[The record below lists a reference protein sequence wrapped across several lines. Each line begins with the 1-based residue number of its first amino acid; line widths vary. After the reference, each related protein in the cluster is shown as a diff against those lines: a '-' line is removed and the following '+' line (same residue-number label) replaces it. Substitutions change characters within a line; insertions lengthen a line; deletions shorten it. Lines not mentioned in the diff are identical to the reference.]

1 VRVVLA
7 LFCIFAAA
15 AFGQSVL
22 NQTGAAASN
31 QTGPAAS
38 NQTGAAAFNQTGAAA
53 SNQTGAA
60 ASNPSDAPK
69 DATPFRAD
77 STLVLVPVSVT
88 DPSNRYVLGLGK
100 DDLHIFED
108 GVEQKVTHFSNEDAP
123 LSIGLLV
130 DTSGSMGAKLD
141 TSRRAVAEFLKTL
154 NIADEAFLVE
164 FSDRADLAVP
174 LTHDAH
180 AIQST
185 MTAATSG
192 GLTALLDA
200 VNMGMQEIKRAK
212 NPRKALLI
220 ISDGGDNNSRYTSS
234 QISDLVREADVQI
247 YAMGVFEP
255 SLSFGLP
262 LSSGTTGAL
271 GAAAGG
277 KLGSAELDG
286 PRLLSA
292 IADQTGGRA
301 LAATNLRELPGIA
314 ERIGIELRNQ
324 YVLAYSPQNAT
335 HDGKYRKIEVKLQ
348 QPKALPTLKARWRL
362 GYYAPAE

>member
-1 VRVVLA
+1 VRGLVVV
-7 LFCIFAAA
+7 FCAFATLLP
-15 AFGQSVL
+15 GQSELVG
-22 NQTGAAASN
+22 T
-31 QTGPAAS
+31 TGPAGTTA
-38 NQTGAAAFNQTGAAA
+38 
-53 SNQTGAA
+53 
-60 ASNPSDAPK
+60 
-69 DATPFRAD
+69 FRAD

-88 DPSNRYVLGLGK
+88 DPSNRYVLGLDK
-100 DDLHIFED
+100 QDFHLFED
-108 GVEQKVTHFSNEDAP
+108 DVEQKITHFSNEDAP

-154 NIADEAFLVE
+154 NAADQAFLIE
-164 FSDRADLAVP
+164 FSDEAQLAVP
-174 LTHDAH
+174 LTNDAG
-180 AIQST
+180 AIQSA
-185 MTAATSG
+185 MTSATSG

-200 VNMGMQEIKRAK
+200 VHVGLQEIKRAK

-220 ISDGGDNNSRYTSS
+220 ISDGGDNNSRYTST

-255 SLSFGLP
+255 SLSFGLGG
-262 LSSGTTGAL
+262 LGRSGSGSS
-271 GAAAGG
+271 
-277 KLGSAELDG
+277 ELDG

-324 YVLAYSPQNAT
+324 YVLAYTPQNPN

-348 QPKALPTLKARWRL
+348 QPKALPALKARWRL
-362 GYYAPAE
+362 GYYAPSE

>member
-1 VRVVLA
+1 MRGLVAVLCA
-7 LFCIFAAA
+7 FATVLL
-15 AFGQSVL
+15 GQAGL
-22 NQTGAAASN
+22 QDT
-31 QTGPAAS
+31 
-38 NQTGAAAFNQTGAAA
+38 
-53 SNQTGAA
+53 
-60 ASNPSDAPK
+60 PK
-69 DATPFRAD
+69 DTTPFRAD

-88 DPSNRYVLGLGK
+88 DPANRYVLGLEK
-100 DDLHIFED
+100 EDLRLFED

-154 NIADEAFLVE
+154 NAADEAFLVE
-164 FSDRADLAVP
+164 FSDQAQLAVP
-174 LTHDAH
+174 LTRDAG
-180 AIQST
+180 AIQSS
-185 MTAATSG
+185 MTNATSG

-200 VNMGMQEIKRAK
+200 VNMGLQEMKRAK

-234 QISDLVREADVQI
+234 QISDLVREADVQV

-255 SLSFGLP
+255 SLSFGL
-262 LSSGTTGAL
+262 SSGLSGGSSSGRL
-271 GAAAGG
+271 GT
-277 KLGSAELDG
+277 AELDG

-324 YVLAYSPQNAT
+324 YVLAYSPQNPSR
-335 HDGKYRKIEVKLQ
+335 DGKYRKIEVKLQ
-348 QPKALPTLKARWRL
+348 QPKALPPLKARWRL
-362 GYYAPAE
+362 GYYAPTE